1 MDVISHSEN
10 KEKGTV
16 WTNSKRNLNITRSAE
31 SDNIPQGVQLE
42 GCLKKRCHD
51 DDPLEARE
59 SSHLERPC
67 IMPLLPLCGSK
78 TSVTLSGTASKGATG
93 PPIGTLDIGLS
104 IPAYYF
110 RIALPGVKKDLGE
123 FSCEIEREGKV
134 HIRGVTS
141 TSENILSRHSRLFEM
156 KFQEQCPPGA
166 FTMSFSLPGPVDPR
180 LIAPNFRSD
189 GIFEA
194 VVMKYEA

>member
-1 MDVISHSEN
+1 MDVISHSVN
-10 KEKGTV
+10 KEKGTMRK
-16 WTNSKRNLNITRSAE
+16 NSKQNLNITRSAA
-31 SDNIPQGVQLE
+31 SDNIPQGVELE
-42 GCLKKRCHD
+42 GCFKKRCHD
-51 DDPLEARE
+51 DDPLEVRE

-67 IMPLLPLCGSK
+67 IMPLLPLSDSK

-93 PPIGTLDIGLS
+93 PPIGALDIGLS
-104 IPAYYF
+104 KPAYYF
-110 RIALPGVKKDLGE
+110 RVALPGVKKDLGE
-123 FSCEIEREGKV
+123 FNCEIERDGKV

-141 TSENILSRHSRLFEM
+141 TSENVVSRQSRLFEI

-180 LIAPNFRSD
+180 LIASNFRSD

-194 VVMKYEA
+194 VIMKYEA